1 VQVTKLKADKLDLLK
16 DNVAAQREVKRLR
29 ERELRLGADLGLAG
43 RELGRLRGQLSRV
56 QQQHTS
62 TGDSDWEQ
70 E

>member
-1 VQVTKLKADKLDLLK
+1 MPPSARWPTALWVCVYRCLQ
-16 DNVAAQREVKRLR
+16 VKRLR

-56 QQQHTS
+56 QQHHTS